1 MAGRRQHERFQP
13 GQPWDGL
20 LKVMRDVIVQE
31 EAGDLVTIGHAP
43 AAVGEELT
51 LDLAGGGHMV
61 TCRVRVRESRPVI
74 LEGRVR
80 HRVRLEVLERSRR
93 PEAADLAQRA
103 WA

>member
-1 MAGRRQHERFQP
+1 
-13 GQPWDGL
+13 
-20 LKVMRDVIVQE
+20 
-31 EAGDLVTIGHAP
+31 
-43 AAVGEELT
+43 
-51 LDLAGGGHMV
+51 MV

-93 PEAADLAQRA
+93 PEAADLAQQV